1 MHSHAGAWERDILCE
16 IPGQARNDDE
26 ASHCGL
32 DPQSPR
38 VLDKKKVDSLCIP
51 TQERGNEI
59 IKKYGLI
66 FKKVSGIISV
76 CINNELASTHEDLT
90 NSQYVIFT
98 FYLD

>member
-1 MHSHAGAWERDILCE
+1 MHSHAGAWERDNAFL
-16 IPGQARNDDE
+16 
-26 ASHCGL
+26 
-32 DPQSPR
+32 
-38 VLDKKKVDSLCIP
+38 
-51 TQERGNEI
+51 